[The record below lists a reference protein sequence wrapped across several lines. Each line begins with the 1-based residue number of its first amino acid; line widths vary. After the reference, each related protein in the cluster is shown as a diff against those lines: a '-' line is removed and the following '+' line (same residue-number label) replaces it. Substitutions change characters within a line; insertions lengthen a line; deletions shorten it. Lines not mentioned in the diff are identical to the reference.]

1 MNTFKHAHMVLGLIL
16 AFSALI
22 LLSFCMVQD
31 KTVAEMKQAVVQ
43 FIIGKQVSLQTADF
57 QEIRTDNFIIKFTPS
72 DKECVNMIGKAAE
85 KSYASVCQFMGEK
98 PAHKTM
104 LIIYPDNLS
113 MNQSFGWD
121 RDEKAMGVYWAGTIR
136 ILSPGEW
143 ITGGD
148 IAEQY
153 SNEGPMVHEFTH
165 LMVDDMTSGNYN
177 RWWTEGIAQYV
188 EKKLTGFQ
196 FSDPFAGKKKVFYYD
211 LAVLGKDFDCL
222 NQQVAYW
229 ESLQAV
235 EFIVNHYG
243 EDKIYSILE
252 YLGKGYSLQRAIMVS
267 LNIEYQDFCQDFYV
281 ELEKQ

>member
-121 RDEKAMGVYWAGTIR
+121 RDEKAMGVYWGGTIR
-136 ILSPGEW
+136 ILTPQEW
-143 ITGGD
+143 MQD
-148 IAEQY
+148 PQEY
-153 SNEGPMVHEFTH
+153 ELFMREGPMVHEFTH
-165 LMVDDMTSGNYN
+165 LLVDQMTRGNYN
-177 RWWTEGIAQYV
+177 RWWTEGVAQYV
-188 EKKLTGFQ
+188 EKEITGFQ
-196 FSDPFAGKKKVFYYD
+196 FVNPKKPTYYNLSRLED
-211 LAVLGKDFDCL
+211 DFDQL
-222 NQQVAYW
+222 DQQSAYW
-229 ESLQAV
+229 ESLQVIEYIV
-235 EFIVNHYG
+235 EQYG
-243 EDKIYSILE
+243 EESVYEIMYALGYGDTLQQALE
-252 YLGKGYSLQRAIMVS
+252 SSLGISYVDFETGLYQYL
-267 LNIEYQDFCQDFYV
+267 QDI
-281 ELEKQ
+281 